1 MKMATQYYERFSANY
16 YANKISTLKDLFGTS
31 DVVLEKQGITVNGH
45 SYPVVDDVI
54 ILLDPVQYPPSL
66 SKLLSSSISILPN
79 ANLGDFAEDIQFTFG
94 AEWLAYP
101 DILPEHEEEFSL
113 YFDLMDISTL
123 ENSRVCDLGCGIG
136 RWSYFLRNR
145 CRELILVDFSEA
157 IFAARENLKGS
168 SNAIFFMGDLKKLP
182 FKNDFADLLF
192 CLGVLH
198 HLPVDALKEV
208 VALKKYAST
217 ILIYLY
223 YALDN
228 RPLHYRMLLKMVTLV
243 RFFVTQVKNPCF
255 RNCFSSFIA
264 RTVYLPLV
272 CLGKLLK
279 PFGLSQQIPL
289 FEGYDKKTM
298 KRIEQD
304 VYDRFFTRIEQR
316 VTKKQILE
324 LEKCFSEVTIS
335 DNIPYWHFK
344 CETKPAPDD
353 K

>member
-1 MKMATQYYERFSANY
+1 MVTRNLKKCSASY
-16 YANKISTLKDLFGTS
+16 YANKISSIEDIFGT
-31 DVVLEKQGITVNGH
+31 DNIVLKEQVIIINGH

-54 ILLDPVQYPPSL
+54 ILLDPVQYPASL
-66 SKLLSSSISILPN
+66 SKLLSSYTSILPN
-79 ANLGDFAEDIQFTFG
+79 VTLGDFAEDIQFTFG
-94 AEWLAYP
+94 AEWLTYP
-101 DILPEHEEEFSL
+101 KILPEHEEEFSL
-113 YFDLMDISTL
+113 YFDILDTSTL
-123 ENSRVCDLGCGIG
+123 ESSRVCDLGCGIG
-136 RWSYFLRNR
+136 RWSYFLKDK

-157 IFAARENLKGS
+157 IFAARKNLKES
-168 SNAIFFMGDLKKLP
+168 SNAIFFMGDLKRLP
-182 FKNDFADLLF
+182 FKKDFADILF

-208 VALKKYAST
+208 VALKKYAPT

-228 RPLHYRMLLKMVTLV
+228 RPPHFRVLLKMVTLV
-243 RFFVTQVKNPCF
+243 RVFVARVKNPSF

-264 RTVYLPLV
+264 YTVYLPLV
-272 CLGKLLK
+272 YLGKLMKTL
-279 PFGLSQQIPL
+279 GLSQQIPL
-289 FEGYDKKTM
+289 FEGYDKKTV

-324 LEKCFSEVTIS
+324 LEKDFSEVTIS

-344 CETKPAPDD
+344 CETKPAPHD